1 MSEANLAR
9 GFHEPKRGVQIMSNS
24 KNVLMGAI
32 ASKQTPQT
40 QPIPGRESEMAKN
53 NAGGFTFV
61 VSPWD
66 QLDRFLILG
75 TEGGTYYVGERE
87 LTKSNAQNVLRLIDE
102 DGIRVVN
109 RVVEISDSGRAPKN
123 DPALF
128 VLALA
133 SAADSEATRK
143 AALDALPK
151 VARIGTHLFHFAAF
165 VDGVRGWGRALRRAV
180 GNWYLEMPLDRLA
193 NQAIKYQQ
201 RDGWSHRD
209 MLRLG
214 HPKTDDVARDAVLR
228 WMVGGMSNVGATDY
242 VRGSANLESEV
253 RLSRSDVS
261 GVLHPQI
268 LAFEAAKKATSA
280 KEIIQLIVD
289 HNLPRE
295 AIPTQFL
302 NDANVWEALL
312 TNMSLTAMIRNLGKM
327 SSVGLLTP
335 MSAAEKLVKAKL
347 SDGEALRKAR
357 VHPIAILAAM
367 KTYGQGRGFKGS
379 LSWNVVRGVVDSL
392 DQAFYASFGNVAPTG
407 KNTLLALDVSGSMGS
422 AAIGN
427 IPGLTARDASA
438 AMALITANVENSYEF
453 IGFTGGSGR
462 SGYGYGYGG
471 RMNANVKDAGPV
483 SILKISPRQR
493 LDDVINTISGLP
505 FGNTDCSLPFEWA
518 LDNKLPVE
526 NFAVYTDN
534 ETYAGRQAPSQA
546 LKTYRQKTGI
556 PAKSVVVGMTAT
568 SCTIADPKD
577 AGMLDVVGFSQDA
590 PQVMS
595 DFFSK

>member
-1 MSEANLAR
+1 
-9 GFHEPKRGVQIMSNS
+9 MSNS
-24 KNVLMGAI
+24 KNALMGAI
-32 ASKQTPQT
+32 LPNQTPQT
-40 QPIPGRESEMAKN
+40 QAIPGREAEMAKN
-53 NAGGFTFV
+53 NAGGFSFV

-87 LTKSNAQNVLRLIDE
+87 LTKANAQNVLRLIAQ

-109 RVVEISDSGRAPKN
+109 RVVEISDAGRAPKN

-180 GNWYLEMPLDRLA
+180 GNWYLDMPLDRLA

-214 HPKTDDVARDAVLR
+214 HPKTDDAARDAVLR
-228 WMVGGMSNVGATDY
+228 WMVGGLDNVGAKDY
-242 VRGSANLESEV
+242 VRGSAVLEDEV
-253 RLSRSDVS
+253 RLARADASAI
-261 GVLHPQI
+261 LHPQI
-268 LAFEAAKKATSA
+268 LAFEDAKRATSA
-280 KEIIQLIVD
+280 KEIIKLIVD

-302 NDANVWEALL
+302 NDAKVWEALL
-312 TNMSLTAMIRNLGKM
+312 NNMPLTAMIRNLGKM
-327 SSVGLLTP
+327 SSVGLLTS
-335 MSAAEKLVKAKL
+335 MSAAEKLVKSKL
-347 SDGEALRKAR
+347 SDGDVLRKAR

-379 LSWNVVRGVVDSL
+379 LTWNPVRGVVDSL
-392 DQAFYASFGNVAPTG
+392 DQAFYASFGNVTPTG
-407 KNTLLALDVSGSMGS
+407 KNTLLALDVSGSMGG
-422 AAIGN
+422 AAIGS

-438 AMALITANVENSYEF
+438 AMALITANVESSYEF
-453 IGFTGGSGR
+453 IGFTGGRS
-462 SGYGYGYGG
+462 SGYG
-471 RMNANVKDAGPV
+471 RRKANVQDSGPV

-493 LDDVINTISGLP
+493 LDDVIETISGLP
-505 FGNTDCSLPFEWA
+505 FGSTDCSLPFEWA

-526 NFAVYTDN
+526 SFAVYTDN
-534 ETYAGRQAPSQA
+534 ETYMGRQAPSQA
-546 LKTYRQKTGI
+546 LRAYRQKTGI
-556 PAKSVVVGMTAT
+556 PAKSAVVGMTAT
-568 SCTIADPKD
+568 SVTIADPKD
-577 AGMLDVVGFSQDA
+577 AGMLDVVGFDTA
-590 PQVMS
+590 ELVKILT
-595 DFFSK
+595 DIL

>member
-1 MSEANLAR
+1 
-9 GFHEPKRGVQIMSNS
+9 MSNS
-24 KNVLMGAI
+24 KNALMGAI
-32 ASKQTPQT
+32 TSKQTPQT
-40 QPIPGRESEMAKN
+40 QPIPGREAEMAKN
-53 NAGGFTFV
+53 SAGGFTFV

-87 LTKSNAQNVLRLIDE
+87 LTKANAQNVLRLIAE

-109 RVVEISDSGRAPKN
+109 RVVEISDAGRAPKN

-143 AALDALPK
+143 AALAALPK

-228 WMVGGMSNVGATDY
+228 WMVGGLENVGAKDY
-242 VRGSANLESEV
+242 VRGSAVLEGEV
-253 RLSRSDVS
+253 RLTRQDASSH
-261 GVLHPQI
+261 LHPQI

-289 HNLPRE
+289 HDLPRE

-302 NDANVWEALL
+302 NDAQVWEALL
-312 TNMSLTAMIRNLGKM
+312 TNMPLTAMIRNLGKM
-327 SSVGLLTP
+327 SNVGLLTP

-347 SDGEALRKAR
+347 SDGDTLRKAR

-367 KTYGQGRGFKGS
+367 KTYGQGRGFKGN

-407 KNTLLALDVSGSMGS
+407 KNTLLALDVSGSMGA

-453 IGFTGGSGR
+453 IGFTGGS
-462 SGYGYGYGG
+462 SGYGWSGG
-471 RMNANVKDAGPV
+471 RMNPNVTKAGPV

-493 LDDVINTISGLP
+493 LDDVINTVSNLP

-546 LKTYRQKTGI
+546 LKTYRQKTSI
-556 PAKSVVVGMTAT
+556 AAKSVVVGMTAT
-568 SCTIADPKD
+568 NFTIADPKD
-577 AGMLDVVGFSQDA
+577 AGMLDVVGFDTAA
-590 PQVMS
+590 PQIMS

>member
-1 MSEANLAR
+1 
-9 GFHEPKRGVQIMSNS
+9 MSNS
-24 KNVLMGAI
+24 KNALMGAI
-32 ASKQTPQT
+32 LPNQTPQT
-40 QPIPGRESEMAKN
+40 QAIPGREAEMAKN
-53 NAGGFTFV
+53 NAGGFSFV

-87 LTKSNAQNVLRLIDE
+87 LTKANAQNVLRLIAQ

-109 RVVEISDSGRAPKN
+109 RVVEISDAGRAPKN

-180 GNWYLEMPLDRLA
+180 GNWYLDMPLDRLA

-214 HPKTDDVARDAVLR
+214 HPKTDDAARDAVLR
-228 WMVGGMSNVGATDY
+228 WMVGGLDNVGAKDY
-242 VRGSANLESEV
+242 VRGSAVLEDEV
-253 RLSRSDVS
+253 RLARADASAI
-261 GVLHPQI
+261 LHPQI
-268 LAFEAAKKATSA
+268 LAFEDAKRATSA
-280 KEIIQLIVD
+280 KEIIKLIVD

-302 NDANVWEALL
+302 NDAKVWEALL
-312 TNMSLTAMIRNLGKM
+312 NNMPLTAMIRNLGKM
-327 SSVGLLTP
+327 SSVGLLTS
-335 MSAAEKLVKAKL
+335 MSAAEKLVKSKL
-347 SDGEALRKAR
+347 SDGDVLRKAR

-379 LSWNVVRGVVDSL
+379 LTWNPVRGVVDSL
-392 DQAFYASFGNVAPTG
+392 DQAFYASFGNVTPTG
-407 KNTLLALDVSGSMGS
+407 KNTLLALDVSGSMGG
-422 AAIGN
+422 AAIGG

-438 AMALITANVENSYEF
+438 AMALITANVESSYEF
-453 IGFTGGSGR
+453 IGFTGGRS
-462 SGYGYGYGG
+462 SGYG
-471 RMNANVKDAGPV
+471 RRKANVQDSGPV

-493 LDDVINTISGLP
+493 LDDVIETISGLP
-505 FGNTDCSLPFEWA
+505 FGSTDCSLPFEWA

-526 NFAVYTDN
+526 SFAVYTDN
-534 ETYAGRQAPSQA
+534 ETYMGRQAPSQA
-546 LKTYRQKTGI
+546 LRAYRQKTGI
-556 PAKSVVVGMTAT
+556 PAKSAVVGMTAT
-568 SCTIADPKD
+568 SVTIADPKD
-577 AGMLDVVGFSQDA
+577 AGMLDIVGFDTAA
-590 PQVMS
+590 PQIMS

>member
-1 MSEANLAR
+1 
-9 GFHEPKRGVQIMSNS
+9 MSNS
-24 KNVLMGAI
+24 KNALMGAI
-32 ASKQTPQT
+32 LPNQTPQT
-40 QPIPGRESEMAKN
+40 QAIPGREAEMAKN
-53 NAGGFTFV
+53 NAGGFSFV

-87 LTKSNAQNVLRLIDE
+87 LTKANAQNVLRLIAQ

-109 RVVEISDSGRAPKN
+109 RVVEISDAGRAPKN

-180 GNWYLEMPLDRLA
+180 GNWYLDMPLDRLA

-214 HPKTDDVARDAVLR
+214 HPKTDDAARDAVLR
-228 WMVGGMSNVGATDY
+228 WMVGGLDNVGAKDY
-242 VRGSANLESEV
+242 VRGSAVLEDEV
-253 RLSRSDVS
+253 RLARADASAI
-261 GVLHPQI
+261 LHPQI
-268 LAFEAAKKATSA
+268 LAFEDAKRATSA
-280 KEIIQLIVD
+280 KEIIKLIVD

-302 NDANVWEALL
+302 NDAKVWEALL
-312 TNMSLTAMIRNLGKM
+312 NNMPLTAMIRNLGKM
-327 SSVGLLTP
+327 SSVGLLTS
-335 MSAAEKLVKAKL
+335 MSAAEKLVKSKL
-347 SDGEALRKAR
+347 SDGDVLRKAR

-379 LSWNVVRGVVDSL
+379 LTWNPVRGVVDSL
-392 DQAFYASFGNVAPTG
+392 DQAFYASFGNVTPTG
-407 KNTLLALDVSGSMGS
+407 KNTLLALDVSGSMGG
-422 AAIGN
+422 AAIGS

-438 AMALITANVENSYEF
+438 AMALITANVESSYEF
-453 IGFTGGSGR
+453 IGFTGGRS
-462 SGYGYGYGG
+462 SGYG
-471 RMNANVKDAGPV
+471 RRKANVQDSGPV

-493 LDDVINTISGLP
+493 LDDVIETISGLP
-505 FGNTDCSLPFEWA
+505 FGSTDCSLPFEWA

-526 NFAVYTDN
+526 SFAVYTDN
-534 ETYAGRQAPSQA
+534 ETYMGRQAPSQA
-546 LKTYRQKTGI
+546 LRAYRQKTGI
-556 PAKSVVVGMTAT
+556 PAKSAVVGMTAT
-568 SCTIADPKD
+568 SVTIADPKD
-577 AGMLDVVGFSQDA
+577 AGMLDVVGFDTAA
-590 PQVMS
+590 PQIMS

>member
-1 MSEANLAR
+1 
-9 GFHEPKRGVQIMSNS
+9 MSNS
-24 KNVLMGAI
+24 KNALMSAI
-32 ASKQTPQT
+32 LPNQTPQT
-40 QPIPGRESEMAKN
+40 QAIPGREAEMAKN
-53 NAGGFTFV
+53 NAGGFSFV

-87 LTKSNAQNVLRLIDE
+87 LTKANAQNVLRLIAQ

-109 RVVEISDSGRAPKN
+109 RVVEISDAGRAPKN

-180 GNWYLEMPLDRLA
+180 GNWYLDMPLDRLA

-214 HPKTDDVARDAVLR
+214 HPKTDDAARDAVLR
-228 WMVGGMSNVGATDY
+228 WMVGGLDNVGAKDY
-242 VRGSANLESEV
+242 VRGSAVLEDEV
-253 RLSRSDVS
+253 RLARADASAI
-261 GVLHPQI
+261 LHPQI
-268 LAFEAAKKATSA
+268 LAFEDAKRATSA
-280 KEIIQLIVD
+280 KEIIKLIVD

-302 NDANVWEALL
+302 NDAKVWEALL
-312 TNMSLTAMIRNLGKM
+312 TNMPLTAMIRNLGKM
-327 SSVGLLTP
+327 SSVGLLTS
-335 MSAAEKLVKAKL
+335 MSAAEKLVKSKL
-347 SDGEALRKAR
+347 SDGDVLRKAR

-379 LSWNVVRGVVDSL
+379 LTWNPVRGVVDSL
-392 DQAFYASFGNVAPTG
+392 DQAFYASFGNVTPTG
-407 KNTLLALDVSGSMGS
+407 KNTLLALDVSGSMGGS
-422 AAIGN
+422 AIGS

-438 AMALITANVENSYEF
+438 AMALITANVESSYEF
-453 IGFTGGSGR
+453 IGFTGGRS
-462 SGYGYGYGG
+462 SGYG
-471 RMNANVKDAGPV
+471 RRKANVQDSGPV

-493 LDDVINTISGLP
+493 LDDVIETISGLP
-505 FGNTDCSLPFEWA
+505 FGTTDCALPFEWA

-546 LKTYRQKTGI
+546 LKAYRQKTGI
-556 PAKSVVVGMTAT
+556 AAKSVVVGMTAT
-568 SCTIADPKD
+568 NFTIADPKD
-577 AGMLDVVGFSQDA
+577 AGMLDVVGFDTAA
-590 PQVMS
+590 PQIMS

>member
-1 MSEANLAR
+1 MS
-9 GFHEPKRGVQIMSNS
+9 KS
-24 KNVLMGAI
+24 KNTLMGAI
-32 ASKQTPQT
+32 LPNQTPQT
-40 QPIPGRESEMAKN
+40 EAIPGREADMAKN
-53 NAGGFTFV
+53 NAGGFSFV

-75 TEGGTYYVGERE
+75 TEGGTYYVGEKE
-87 LTKSNAQNVLRLIDE
+87 LTKAAAQNTLRLIAE
-102 DGIRVVN
+102 DGVRVVN
-109 RVVEISDSGRAPKN
+109 RVVEISDAGRAPKN

-143 AALDALPK
+143 AALAALPK

-214 HPKTDDVARDAVLR
+214 HPKTDDAARDATFR
-228 WMVGGMSNVGATDY
+228 WMVGGMDNLTSKDY
-242 VRGSANLESEV
+242 VRGSTVTADEV
-253 RLSRSDVS
+253 RLARADASAL
-261 GVLHPQI
+261 LHPQI
-268 LAFEAAKKATSA
+268 LAFEAAKTAATA
-280 KEIIQLIVD
+280 RDIVQLIVD

-302 NDANVWEALL
+302 NDAKVWEALL
-312 TNMSLTAMIRNLGKM
+312 TNMPLTAMIRNLGKM
-327 SSVGLLTP
+327 SSVGLLTS
-335 MSAAEKLVKAKL
+335 MSAAEKLVISKL
-347 SDGEALRKAR
+347 SDSDTLRRAR
-357 VHPIAILAAM
+357 VHPIAVLAAQRV
-367 KTYGQGRGFKGS
+367 YGQGRGVKGS
-379 LSWNVVRGVVDSL
+379 LTWTPSGRVTDALDS
-392 DQAFYASFGNVAPTG
+392 AFYGSFGNVTPTG

-422 AAIGN
+422 GDIAGV
-427 IPGLTARDASA
+427 PGLNPRIASA
-438 AMALITANVENSYEF
+438 ALALITANVESSYEF
-453 IGFTGGSGR
+453 IGFTGGRS

-471 RMNANVKDAGPV
+471 RTNANVKDAGPV

-505 FGNTDCSLPFEWA
+505 FGTTDCALPFEWA

-546 LKTYRQKTGI
+546 LKAYRQKTGI
-556 PAKSVVVGMTAT
+556 RAKSAVVGMTAT
-568 SCTIADPKD
+568 SVTIADPKD
-577 AGMLDVVGFSQDA
+577 AGMLDVVGFDTA
-590 PQVMS
+590 TPQIMS
-595 DFFSK
+595 DFFTK